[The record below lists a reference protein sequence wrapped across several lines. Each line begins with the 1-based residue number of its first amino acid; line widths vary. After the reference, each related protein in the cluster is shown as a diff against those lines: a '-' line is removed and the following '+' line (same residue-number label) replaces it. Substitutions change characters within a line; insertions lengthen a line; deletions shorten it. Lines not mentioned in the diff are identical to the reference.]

1 MPLHVDA
8 GDAGLTLDD
17 LAAQVAQARQ
27 ALDGAGWLS
36 DLPLRVPELAAMT
49 RPVAA
54 VAPAGVKGD
63 GRGLVLH
70 LPDGA
75 ADRLVLTDG
84 RRAFGESNRRHDYRL
99 RPVGDDYHGRH
110 RLEDSG
116 IPARHVV
123 VTNDDEFEAW
133 LRSVTP
139 PPYP

>member
-1 MPLHVDA
+1 MA
-8 GDAGLTLDD
+8 GTVTRY
-17 LAAQVAQARQ
+17 QCEWC
-27 ALDGAGWLS
+27 GAYVTWRNT
-36 DLPLRVPELAAMT
+36 P
-49 RPVAA
+49 
-54 VAPAGVKGD
+54 
-63 GRGLVLH
+63 
-70 LPDGA
+70 
-75 ADRLVLTDG
+75 DG

-116 IPARHVV
+116 IPAPPARHVV